1 MAHRPLSPHVFIY
14 RFAYTMALSIL
25 HRATGMLLSLGI
37 VMLVAFLLSA
47 AGGGDSY
54 ERFAHFAG
62 YLPVR
67 IFIAGCIVAFC
78 YHLSNGV
85 RHLFWDLSWGMERAQ
100 ARRSGAI
107 VVVVTVIASALLLW
121 VFFARHGVAP

>member
-1 MAHRPLSPHVFIY
+1 MAHRPLSPS
-14 RFAYTMALSIL
+14 FAR
-25 HRATGMLLSLGI
+25 HRATGVLLSLGI
-37 VMLVAFLLSA
+37 VMRVAFLLAA

-54 ERFAHFAG
+54 QRFAHFAG
-62 YLPVR
+62 HLPVR

-78 YHLSNGV
+78 FHLSNGV

-107 VVVVTVIASALLLW
+107 VVVVTLIASALLLW
-121 VFFARHGVAP
+121 MFFAQRGVGP